1 MRIGALICF
10 ALCLVADLP
19 AQSRGAARPAGPSPI
34 VVGTFGSVVNPGSP
48 AGTPG
53 VTRTLP
59 SVVNPAGGG
68 IHLVVPGQS
77 RGVSNTGPRF
87 RGAYAYP
94 VYIGGYY
101 DTPYISQQ
109 EPMAPP
115 PGQPNVTVVMSP
127 PQQPTPVIINNF
139 YPGSSPMN
147 PDGVRAQAQQQ
158 DSDDAAPATEPAHY
172 LIAFQDHTIYAATAY
187 WVDGDTLHYFTSGN
201 THNQVSLGL
210 IDRQFTERLNKEAG
224 VEVKLPPA
232 R

>member
-10 ALCLVADLP
+10 ALCLSADLP
-19 AQSRGAARPAGPSPI
+19 AQTRGATRPIGPSPI

-53 VTRTLP
+53 VTRILP
-59 SVVNPAGGG
+59 SVVNPGGG
-68 IHLVVPGQS
+68 GVHLVVPGQT
-77 RGVSNTGPRF
+77 RGVSNTRPNF
-87 RGAYAYP
+87 RGVYGYP

-109 EPMAPP
+109 EPMATA
-115 PGQPNVTVVMSP
+115 QPNVTVVMSP
-127 PQQPTPVIINNF
+127 PQQATPVIINN
-139 YPGSSPMN
+139 YYSGTAPTN
-147 PDGVRAQAQQQ
+147 PDSGRVQAQQQ
-158 DSDDAAPATEPAHY
+158 DADEAAPTAEPAHY

-210 IDRQFTERLNKEAG
+210 VDRQFTERLNKEAG

-232 R
+232 K